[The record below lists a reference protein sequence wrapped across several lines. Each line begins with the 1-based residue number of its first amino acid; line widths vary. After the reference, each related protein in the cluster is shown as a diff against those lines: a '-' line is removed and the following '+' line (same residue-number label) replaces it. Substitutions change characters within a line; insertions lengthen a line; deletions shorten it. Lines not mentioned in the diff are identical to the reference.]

1 MLGFNM
7 YFRQIGNLLY
17 KLFILLVLYSLSRFL
32 FYFVNYHQFSSNSF
46 GSLFKVFFFGIR
58 FDFTVVIYY
67 NMIFMLLY
75 WLPFNFVHHKYYR
88 ITWNILFYAGNF
100 FLLLFNFTDCEY
112 FKYTGKRTTA
122 DIFSYI
128 FLSND
133 VGILIPQFLKD
144 FWYLVLCFLTA
155 VVGGIYFMKKI
166 PFGNAE
172 SYKFSIK
179 AKFIAGLTTILLL
192 GILFVAARG
201 TGLKPVNII
210 TASRYT
216 TSQNI
221 PLIQNTPF
229 TILLTIDNP
238 DVKPVTYF
246 SPSELS
252 KIYTPEHKV
261 VQNKPK
267 HYDNVVVIIL
277 ESFSKE
283 FIGALNGGKGYTP
296 CFDSIIQ
303 QGLVFENAFAN
314 GKRSIEAVPAIFAGI
329 PAFTDESYISG
340 RFCNNELV
348 TLPDILNEEGYHTSF
363 FHGGRNG
370 TMGFDEF
377 CHIAGIQNYYG
388 LNEYKGPS
396 AFDGTWGIY
405 DEEFLQYY
413 AKELDKMPQ
422 PFFSTVFT
430 LSSHHPYRI
439 PEKYKDRFT
448 NSSNELTRSIRYSD
462 FALGKFFQTISK
474 TTWYKHTLF
483 IFTADHTAKEQ
494 SAFYGTR
501 AGIFRIPIVYFHPGD
516 STIHGV
522 SQRVTQQT
530 DIMPSVLD
538 YLGINKPYL
547 AFGTSIFSE
556 KANGFASSYLGG
568 IYQYFQ
574 GDYMLMFNGEKNL
587 GLYELS
593 KDKMLQNNLLQDSV
607 NRAARMEVKLKA
619 LIQQYNYR
627 LLNNKMILG
636 VDQK

>member
-1 MLGFNM
+1 V
-7 YFRQIGNLLY
+7 NL
-17 KLFILLVLYSLSRFL
+17 
-32 FYFVNYHQFSSNSF
+32 NQFGSNSV
-46 GSLFKVFFFGIR
+46 GSLLKIFFFGAR

-67 NMIFMLLY
+67 NMVFMLLY
-75 WLPFNFVHHKYYR
+75 LLPFNFVHNKYYR
-88 ITWNILFYAGNF
+88 RVWNILFYAGNF

-128 FLSND
+128 FLSSD
-133 VGILIPQFLKD
+133 VKLLVPQFLKD
-144 FWYLVLCFLTA
+144 FWYLALCFIVA
-155 VVGGIYFMKKI
+155 VVGGVYFMNKK
-166 PFGNAE
+166 PFR
-172 SYKFSIK
+172 SIK
-179 AKFIAGLTTILLL
+179 NYGFNIKVRILAGVTGIVLL
-192 GILFVAARG
+192 GILFVGARG

-229 TILLTIDNP
+229 TILLTVDNP
-238 DVKPVTYF
+238 DVKPVSYF
-246 SPSELS
+246 KQDEVS
-252 KIYTPEHKV
+252 KIYSPEHAPGQIK
-261 VQNKPK
+261 QP
-267 HYDNVVVIIL
+267 HFDNVMVIIL

-296 CFDSIIQ
+296 CFDSIIK

-340 RFCNNELV
+340 RFCNNQLV
-348 TLPDILNEEGYHTSF
+348 TLPEILDEAGYHTSF

-377 CHIAGIQNYYG
+377 CHIAGIQHYYG
-388 LNEYKGPS
+388 LNEYKGPPAS
-396 AFDGTWGIY
+396 DGAWGIF

-413 AKELDKMPQ
+413 ARELNNIPK

-474 TTWYKHTLF
+474 EQWYKHTLF

-494 SAFYGTR
+494 SALYGTR

-547 AFGTSIFSE
+547 AFGTSIFSD
-556 KANGFASSYLGG
+556 KINGFASSYLGG

-574 GDYMLMFNGEKNL
+574 GNYMLMFNGEKSM
-587 GLYELS
+587 GLYDIQ
-593 KDKMLQNNLLQDSV
+593 KDKMLQNNLLNDSV
-607 NRAARMEVKLKA
+607 SISNQMELKLKA
-619 LIQQYNYR
+619 IVQQYNYR
-627 LLNNKMILG
+627 LLNNKMIIG
-636 VDQK
+636 VDRK

>member
-1 MLGFNM
+1 MHSFNL

-17 KLFILLVLYSLSRFL
+17 KLFILLALYFVSRLL
-32 FYFVNYHQFSSNSF
+32 FYFINLQAFSFDSM
-46 GSLFKVFFFGIR
+46 GDLIKIFFFGTR

-67 NMIFMLLY
+67 NLLFILLY
-75 WLPFNFVHHKYYR
+75 LLPFNFVHHKYYR
-88 ITWNILFYAGNF
+88 RVWNILFYTGNF
-100 FLLLFNFTDCEY
+100 FLLLFNFIDCEY

-128 FLSND
+128 LLSDD
-133 VGILIPQFLKD
+133 VKVLIPQFLKD
-144 FWYLVLCFLTA
+144 FWYLAICFA
-155 VVGGIYFMKKI
+155 VVVFGGVYLMNKR
-166 PFGNAE
+166 PFQHIDN
-172 SYKFSIK
+172 YKFHVKSGTL
-179 AKFIAGLTTILLL
+179 AGLSGILLI
-192 GILFVAARG
+192 GILFIGARG

-221 PLIQNTPF
+221 PLIQNTPL
-229 TILLTIDNP
+229 TILLTVDNP
-238 DVKPVTYF
+238 NVKPVSYF
-246 SPSELS
+246 DQKEVP
-252 KIYTPEHKV
+252 KIYTPEHNNVATK
-261 VQNKPK
+261 QRRF
-267 HYDNVVVIIL
+267 DNVIIILL

-296 CFDSIIQ
+296 CFDSIIH

-314 GKRSIEAVPAIFAGI
+314 GKRSIEAVPAIFAGL
-329 PAFTDESYISG
+329 PAFTDESYISS
-340 RFCNNELV
+340 RFCNNQLV
-348 TLPDILNEEGYHTSF
+348 TLPDILDQEGYHTSF

-377 CHIAGIQNYYG
+377 CHIAGIQHYYG
-388 LNEYKGPS
+388 LNEYKGPP

-448 NSSNELTRSIRYSD
+448 NSPNELIRSVRYSD

-474 TTWYKHTLF
+474 EPWYKHTLF
-483 IFTADHTAKEQ
+483 IFSADHTAKEQ
-494 SAFYGTR
+494 SLLYGTR

-516 STIHGV
+516 TTIHGV
-522 SQRVTQQT
+522 SARVTQQT

-538 YLGINKPYL
+538 YLGIQKPFL
-547 AFGTSIFSE
+547 AFGSSIFSE
-556 KANGFASSYLGG
+556 KTNGYATNYLGG

-574 GDYMLMFNGEKNL
+574 GNYMLMFNGEKNL
-587 GLYELS
+587 GLYELT
-593 KDKMLQNNLLQDSV
+593 KDKMLRNNLLKDSA
-607 NRAARMEVKLKA
+607 NLANQLDVKLKA
-619 LIQQYNYR
+619 IIQQYNYR
-627 LLNNKMILG
+627 LLNNKMITG
-636 VDQK
+636 VDK

>member
-1 MLGFNM
+1 MGDL
-7 YFRQIGNLLY
+7 I
-17 KLFILLVLYSLSRFL
+17 KI
-32 FYFVNYHQFSSNSF
+32 
-46 GSLFKVFFFGIR
+46 FFFGTR

-67 NMIFMLLY
+67 NLLFILLY
-75 WLPFNFVHHKYYR
+75 LLPFNFVHHKYYR
-88 ITWNILFYAGNF
+88 RVWNILFYTGNF
-100 FLLLFNFTDCEY
+100 FLLLFNFIDCEY

-128 FLSND
+128 LLSDD
-133 VGILIPQFLKD
+133 VKVLIPQFLKD
-144 FWYLVLCFLTA
+144 FWYLAICFA
-155 VVGGIYFMKKI
+155 VVVFGGVYLMNKR
-166 PFGNAE
+166 PFQHIDN
-172 SYKFSIK
+172 YKFHVKSGTL
-179 AKFIAGLTTILLL
+179 AGLSGILLI
-192 GILFVAARG
+192 GILFIGARG

-221 PLIQNTPF
+221 PLIQNTPL
-229 TILLTIDNP
+229 TILLTVDNP
-238 DVKPVTYF
+238 NVKPVSYF
-246 SPSELS
+246 DQKEVP
-252 KIYTPEHKV
+252 KIYTPEHNNVATK
-261 VQNKPK
+261 QRRF
-267 HYDNVVVIIL
+267 DNVIIILL

-296 CFDSIIQ
+296 CFDSIIH

-314 GKRSIEAVPAIFAGI
+314 GKRSIEAVPAIFAGL
-329 PAFTDESYISG
+329 PAFTDESYISS
-340 RFCNNELV
+340 RFCNNQLV
-348 TLPDILNEEGYHTSF
+348 TLPDILDQEGYHTSF

-377 CHIAGIQNYYG
+377 CHIAGIQHYYG
-388 LNEYKGPS
+388 LNEYKGPP

-448 NSSNELTRSIRYSD
+448 NSPNELIRSVRYSD

-474 TTWYKHTLF
+474 EPWYKHTLF
-483 IFTADHTAKEQ
+483 IFSADHTAKEQ
-494 SAFYGTR
+494 SLLYGTR

-516 STIHGV
+516 TTIHGV
-522 SQRVTQQT
+522 SARVTQQT

-538 YLGINKPYL
+538 YLGIQKPFL
-547 AFGTSIFSE
+547 AFGSSIFSE
-556 KANGFASSYLGG
+556 KTNGYATNYLGG

-574 GDYMLMFNGEKNL
+574 GNYMLMFNGEKNL
-587 GLYELS
+587 GLYELT
-593 KDKMLQNNLLQDSV
+593 KDKMLRNNLLKDSA
-607 NRAARMEVKLKA
+607 NLANQLDVKLKA
-619 LIQQYNYR
+619 IIQQYNYR
-627 LLNNKMILG
+627 LLNNKMITG
-636 VDQK
+636 VDK

>member
-1 MLGFNM
+1 MLGFNL

-17 KLFILLVLYSLSRFL
+17 KLFILLALYFVSRPL
-32 FYFVNYHQFSSNSF
+32 FYFINLQAFSFDSM
-46 GSLFKVFFFGIR
+46 GDLIKIFFFGTR

-67 NMIFMLLY
+67 NLLFILLY
-75 WLPFNFVHHKYYR
+75 LLPFNFVHHKYYR
-88 ITWNILFYAGNF
+88 RVWNILFYTGNF
-100 FLLLFNFTDCEY
+100 FLLLFNFIDCEY

-128 FLSND
+128 LLSDD
-133 VGILIPQFLKD
+133 VKVLIPQFLKD
-144 FWYLVLCFLTA
+144 FWYLAICFA
-155 VVGGIYFMKKI
+155 VVVFGGVYLMNKR
-166 PFGNAE
+166 PFQHIDN
-172 SYKFSIK
+172 YKFHVKSGTL
-179 AKFIAGLTTILLL
+179 AGLSGILLI
-192 GILFVAARG
+192 GILFIGARG

-221 PLIQNTPF
+221 PLIQNTPL
-229 TILLTIDNP
+229 TILLTVDNP
-238 DVKPVTYF
+238 NVKPVSYF
-246 SPSELS
+246 DQKEVP
-252 KIYTPEHKV
+252 KIYTPEHNNVATK
-261 VQNKPK
+261 QRRF
-267 HYDNVVVIIL
+267 DNVIIILL

-296 CFDSIIQ
+296 CFDSIIH

-314 GKRSIEAVPAIFAGI
+314 GKRSIEAVPAIFAGL
-329 PAFTDESYISG
+329 PAFTDESYISS
-340 RFCNNELV
+340 RFCNNQLV
-348 TLPDILNEEGYHTSF
+348 TLPDILDQEGYHTSF

-377 CHIAGIQNYYG
+377 CHIAGIQHYYG
-388 LNEYKGPS
+388 LNEYKGPP

-448 NSSNELTRSIRYSD
+448 NSPNELIRSVRYSD

-474 TTWYKHTLF
+474 EPWYKHTLF
-483 IFTADHTAKEQ
+483 IFSADHTAKEQ
-494 SAFYGTR
+494 SLLYGTR

-516 STIHGV
+516 TTIHGV
-522 SQRVTQQT
+522 SARVTQQT

-538 YLGINKPYL
+538 YLGIQKPFL
-547 AFGTSIFSE
+547 AFGSSIFSE
-556 KANGFASSYLGG
+556 KTNGYATNYLGG

-574 GDYMLMFNGEKNL
+574 GNYMLMFNGEKNL
-587 GLYELS
+587 GLYELT
-593 KDKMLQNNLLQDSV
+593 KDKMLRNNLLKDSA
-607 NRAARMEVKLKA
+607 NLANQLDVKLKA
-619 LIQQYNYR
+619 IIQQYNYR
-627 LLNNKMILG
+627 LLNNKMITG
-636 VDQK
+636 VDK